1 MTFFPLEE
9 QFKHKVPESLVC
21 LIEEA
26 QVETSPNN
34 PLTQL
39 NSIECSS
46 SLFLAIHSSI
56 LEYTSKYI
64 SFEERK

>member
-1 MTFFPLEE
+1 MSKLGQAAYLPKSMTFFPIEE

-21 LIEEA
+21 IIEEA

-39 NSIECSS
+39 NSV
-46 SLFLAIHSSI
+46 
-56 LEYTSKYI
+56 
-64 SFEERK
+64 